1 MKKMKMILILSIL
14 FFCKICYN
22 KTIDIGENYESKTKE
37 TILFKY
43 K

>member
-1 MKKMKMILILSIL
+1 MKKMKMILILTIL
-14 FFCKICYN
+14 FFMKICYN
-22 KTIDIGENYESKTKE
+22 KTIDIGGKYENKTKE